1 METKTQRLPARER
14 VALDLEEK
22 NNNHD
27 HDHGEDDEEGV
38 LVKESKLKT
47 THTGVQDR

>member
-14 VALDLEEK
+14 VALDLEEEK

-27 HDHGEDDEEGV
+27 RGEDDDEGV
-38 LVKESKLKT
+38 LVKESKLET

>member
-14 VALDLEEK
+14 VALDLEEEK

-27 HDHGEDDEEGV
+27 RDEDDDEGV

>member
-22 NNNHD
+22 NNNRG
-27 HDHGEDDEEGV
+27 HGEDDEEGV